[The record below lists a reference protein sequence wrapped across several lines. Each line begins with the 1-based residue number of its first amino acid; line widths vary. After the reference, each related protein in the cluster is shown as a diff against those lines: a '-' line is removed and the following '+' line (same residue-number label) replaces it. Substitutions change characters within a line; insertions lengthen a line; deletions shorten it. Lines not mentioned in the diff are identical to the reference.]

1 MEEKN
6 DLDSTVVS
14 HAKQT
19 VNTYESRSKL
29 NLINLEI
36 PSAIPISRVPPTDAS
51 GVMKEKVSSSVSALI
66 VILYWTVTRCQAEWR
81 RVSSNLTPISH
92 ARPHPFPPSKGMR
105 VAPCPFLSSAPAGDI
120 SEKEMPNGE
129 TRWRVACIIHG
140 ATRRSWS
147 MDQPSV
153 PLYLFPVPLSLS
165 LSLHLFSSL
174 SPSLDQSSCDSNP
187 RSISMLTDQQISPR
201 KLPNFSSLRQ
211 GKSIP
216 KVVPQT
222 ASNVAAGRLHPLP
235 ASLSLKQTDAP
246 PTLFLSIS
254 SPRQRGS
261 NVSPS
266 RVRENM
272 KKTRCGRRKKQTII
286 FGLARR

>member
-1 MEEKN
+1 
-6 DLDSTVVS
+6 
-14 HAKQT
+14 
-19 VNTYESRSKL
+19 
-29 NLINLEI
+29 
-36 PSAIPISRVPPTDAS
+36 
-51 GVMKEKVSSSVSALI
+51 
-66 VILYWTVTRCQAEWR
+66 
-81 RVSSNLTPISH
+81 
-92 ARPHPFPPSKGMR
+92 MR

-129 TRWRVACIIHG
+129 TQWRVACIIHG

-153 PLYLFPVPLSLS
+153 PSYLFPVPLSLSLSLS

-222 ASNVAAGRLHPLP
+222 ASNVAAGLHPLP

-261 NVSPS
+261 SNVSL
-266 RVRENM
+266 
-272 KKTRCGRRKKQTII
+272 
-286 FGLARR
+286 LAFARI